1 MTRPMLYHIRVKEAL
16 SPEWAAWFDP
26 LTVESQPDGETL
38 LSGALSD
45 QAALHGVL
53 IRIRDL
59 GLTLISLYGVDL
71 DPANAAAS
79 RR

>member
-1 MTRPMLYHIRVKEAL
+1 MTSPMLYQIRVKEAL
-16 SPEWAAWFDP
+16 SPEWAAWFAP
-26 LTVESQPDGETL
+26 LTVENQPDGETL

-59 GLTLISLYGVDL
+59 GLTLVSLYSVDL
-71 DPANAAAS
+71 DSTSAATS

>member
-26 LTVESQPDGETL
+26 LTIESQPDGQTL
-38 LSGALSD
+38 LSGPLSD

-59 GLTLISLYGVDL
+59 GLTLVSLYGVDL
-71 DPANAAAS
+71 DSTAAA